1 MIFKSVRDS
10 RTATAAACSFSIRA
24 RLPPPLSSRQA
35 PHSHPAPRGSPAL
48 DQLLVMRLPDGLRLL
63 GRCQP
68 GGDVGGNS
76 IQFRVCG
83 EHLAHAPVELVLV
96 GRQGVE
102 P

>member
-1 MIFKSVRDS
+1 MTAFPLA
-10 RTATAAACSFSIRA
+10 ATAIVAASA
-24 RLPPPLSSRQA
+24 TLA
-35 PHSHPAPRGSPAL
+35 PAPRGSPAL

-96 GRQGVE
+96 GRQEVE